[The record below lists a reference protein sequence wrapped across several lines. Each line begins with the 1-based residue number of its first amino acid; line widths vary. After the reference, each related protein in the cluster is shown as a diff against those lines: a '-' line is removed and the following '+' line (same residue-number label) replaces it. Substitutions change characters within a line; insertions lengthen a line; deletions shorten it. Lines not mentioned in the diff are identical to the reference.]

1 MDFQNVNLLNVR
13 LNKFSG
19 NLLPMT
25 SNDSLFP
32 VSWRIYSAIIWLI
45 EAIQT
50 SAVIP
55 GILSVPKDKALQD
68 GTVSLVIT
76 IEVFFLLRQMH
87 VHKNLVNQLIEKL
100 NEILHAED
108 KSMKIIVKSTLKPV
122 EVPLKFYCIAGTG
135 SLIVWCGVSFAL
147 IFKKKYFYYDD
158 YRVPI
163 VLSKEPFSAEIFLLG
178 NCIVSIA
185 SIFMFLK
192 KVALDVYMINFVLLV
207 TSQYRYMAI
216 KLATI
221 FRKNSPQNESQQ
233 EYSSVNSLALTEM
246 KALCRHYNAVVQ
258 ITYML
263 KKLLS
268 LNMSLLYLTN
278 VFTFC
283 FLDIMLIS
291 AILST
296 DLLEG
301 VMIIMY
307 ICGGLVQLYII
318 CLCVHQLL
326 DASTEISDKAFHEKW
341 YQSGPLLKHM
351 FRMMIITN
359 NLECKLSVSEKF
371 NLSLPSFMTVRRI
384 LLTLNDN
391 TNFTNHKTKRYK
403 F

>member
-1 MDFQNVNLLNVR
+1 MDFQSVNLLNVR

-163 VLSKEPFSAEIFLLG
+163 VLSKEPFSAEIFFLG

-278 VFTFC
+278 IFTFC

-291 AILST
+291 AVSNL
-296 DLLEG
+296 LLEG

-341 YQSGPLLKHM
+341 YQSEPLLKHM